1 MSIAEEIKN
10 IDTSSATGAGVFFF
24 SLLGP
29 GLLTVFL
36 FQRGLFVELDTLKL
50 SILSLSISAPG
61 VIVPIFIT
69 VIAVTVFSA
78 LHQIDKSFLGVPREW
93 FYRHGIGNAINMYFL
108 IFLAYIFKWPFLWFA
123 WGFLASIIVMCIF
136 EIRYLSKRAKDPK
149 KYPPVGLM

>member
-10 IDTSSATGAGVFFF
+10 IDTTSAAGAGVFFF

-36 FQRGLFVELDTLKL
+36 FQRGLFVDLDTLKL

-69 VIAVTVFSA
+69 VIAVTVMSA
-78 LHQIDKSFLGVPREW
+78 QLSIDKSLLGTPKEW
-93 FYRHGIGNAINMYFL
+93 FYRHGIGNAINMYIL
-108 IFLAYIFKWPFLWFA
+108 IFLAYIFSWPFLWFA
-123 WGFLASIIVMCIF
+123 WGFLVSIIMMCLL
-136 EIRYLSKRAKDPK
+136 EGRYIIKRAKNPEN
-149 KYPPVGLM
+149 YPSIGSM